1 MRNLFRTHRSPRQN
15 RRIFGEVLLLII
27 AAIFL
32 IFMGRFAYIAAT
44 GHIAGVDL
52 TKRSNKKY
60 EGDSVIRAQRGTIY
74 DSSGNVLAQDT
85 NAYAVY
91 AVLSHDYVT
100 ADKKP
105 LYVADK
111 KKTAKA
117 LSKYLPMSEANIY
130 KQLTPKNKA
139 VYQVEFGSAGQ
150 NLSLSIKRKI
160 EKQHLTG
167 IYFKESPTRLYPN
180 GTFASH
186 VVGIAQTPKG
196 SEDSGSQDLVGVMG
210 VEKYFNEQLT
220 GQDGY
225 KNLTKDSYGYSINQ
239 NKNKVKAAKNGQDV
253 YLTLDSRMQSYLESL
268 LSKVNKKYQPA
279 SMNAVLMNAKTGEI
293 LAASQRPTFNA
304 STKKGIGDVWRDTL
318 VEDGYEPGSV
328 LKIATLSAAIDSGH
342 YNPDQYYKS
351 GSVLVS
357 GKKISDWQTA
367 GWGMIPLNQA
377 FARSSNVGMVKLEQ
391 EMGAKTWKSYIE
403 KFGFLKKTGIEL
415 PGETAGTLQYERP
428 LDQATTSF
436 GQGINVNV
444 MQMLQMTSAIAN
456 NGTMIKPQILAGVGQ
471 EQQITPIKA
480 GKPIKAS
487 TAKKVMQNMEDVV
500 YKDYGTGQVYQ
511 IPGYKIAAKTGT
523 AQITGPNGGY
533 LTGASNYIFS
543 VSGIAPA
550 DDPKYILYITMKQPG
565 NMTDSAETILSQVF
579 NPMMKRALEY
589 TKEAEKDKQQQVKVA
604 SVLSQSTKDAQKKLE
619 AQNLKTTLVGSGNL
633 VVQQLPKAGSVILP
647 NQRVLLMTNG
657 AMTMPDVNGWS
668 KNDLLKLAQLT
679 GIDVDIKGS
688 GYAYH
693 QSLAVNSLLDGV
705 KQIKVQL
712 K

>member
-1 MRNLFRTHRSPRQN
+1 M
-15 RRIFGEVLLLII
+15 
-27 AAIFL
+27 
-32 IFMGRFAYIAAT
+32 
-44 GHIAGVDL
+44 
-52 TKRSNKKY
+52 
-60 EGDSVIRAQRGTIY
+60 
-74 DSSGNVLAQDT
+74 
-85 NAYAVY
+85 
-91 AVLSHDYVT
+91 
-100 ADKKP
+100 
-105 LYVADK
+105 
-111 KKTAKA
+111 
-117 LSKYLPMSEANIY
+117 
-130 KQLTPKNKA
+130 TPKNKA
-139 VYQVEFGSAGQ
+139 VYQVEFWSAGQ

-589 TKEAEKDKQQQVKVA
+589 TKEDEKDKQQQVKVA